1 MVQLSLIL
9 MGPFEALLD
18 GRAITAFQSSK
29 VRALLAFLAVEM
41 ARPHPRETL
50 AGLLWPNVPDGCAHH
65 SLNQALSNL
74 RCAIYDHETTHP
86 FLIVAPQSIQFNRNS
101 DHWVDVEELGR
112 LVNWETGKLVGGEV
126 NRLGEEQFRRRTPLA
141 SSHQIT
147 NLPIFQS
154 TNPPIYQSPD
164 LQPLHCAVDLYR
176 GPFLEG
182 FSLADSPAFEEWILL
197 HRERLHRLTLET
209 MHQLAD
215 AHGTRGEVEQAL
227 HYAWRQLELDPWLE
241 EAHLQAM
248 RWLALAGRRSEALVQ
263 YDICRRL
270 LAKELGVEPATATT
284 RLYEQIRNG

>member
-1 MVQLSLIL
+1 MVHLSLIL

-18 GRAITAFQSSK
+18 GQAITAFQSSK

-74 RCAIYDHETTHP
+74 RSAIHDHETTPP
-86 FLIVAPQSIQFNRNS
+86 FLIVASQSLQFNRNS
-101 DHWVDVEELGR
+101 DHWLDVEELER
-112 LVNWETGKLVGGEV
+112 LVDWETGKLVGGEEA
-126 NRLGEEQFRRRTPLA
+126 RLE
-141 SSHQIT
+141 H
-147 NLPIFQS
+147 
-154 TNPPIYQSPD
+154 
-164 LQPLHCAVDLYR
+164 AVALYR

-182 FSLADSPAFEEWILL
+182 FSLADCPAFEEWILL

-215 AHGTRGEVEQAL
+215 AHATRGEVEQAL

-248 RWLALAGRRSEALVQ
+248 RCLALAGRRSEALVQ

-270 LAKELGVEPATATT
+270 LAKELGVEPATETK
-284 RLYEQIRNG
+284 RVYEQIRDGKLG